1 MESKEIEWI
10 HYIRK
15 EELLNVINNFPTPEN
30 SKILELGGGDGFL
43 AKVISEKGYN
53 IISLDINPRHP
64 LEFPVKKI
72 DGKNIP
78 FTSDTFDLIFTSQVI
93 AHVEDLNAFFNEIKR
108 VLKKNGVI
116 IHIVPSSYWVV
127 ITNFWHYVLLPKKM
141 INIFRRLDEQSK
153 NHHTKVE
160 IQKKSR
166 NFKIVNNLFL
176 HPLGTSPSFLHE
188 IFYFS
193 KRQWLKLFE
202 KNGFSI
208 IRIEKTHLLYS
219 GHGIFRMKFIKIR
232 KLASRLFFSSCY
244 IFVMK
249 KSTERSQIQ

>member
-15 EELLNVINNFPTPEN
+15 EELLNVMKIFPNPEN
-30 SKILELGGGDGFL
+30 SKILELGGGDGYL

-53 IISLDINPRHP
+53 VTSLDMNPWHP

-78 FTSDTFDLIFTSQVI
+78 FPSDTFDLIFTSQVI
-93 AHVEDLNAFFNEIKR
+93 SHVEDLNAFFNEIKR

-116 IHIVPSSYWVV
+116 IHIVPSSYWAI
-127 ITNFWHYVLLPKKM
+127 ITNFWHYVLLPKK
-141 INIFRRLDEQSK
+141 IIDIFRGSHKQSK
-153 NHHTKVE
+153 NHHTEVE
-160 IQKKSR
+160 IQKKNR
-166 NFKIVNNLFL
+166 NSKIVNNLFL

-193 KRQWLKLFE
+193 KKEWLKLFE

-232 KLASRLFFSSCY
+232 KLSSRLFFSSCFY
-244 IFVMK
+244 CIMK
-249 KSTERSQIQ
+249 KID